1 MRRQSPRERFKCL
14 NFRRRRARKLKARRL
29 RAARDG
35 AAWRAARRID
45 EERTARHQ
53 ELFEASAEGIARI
66 ALAPTTRRTRSGRW
80 YRYQALSAPADFQL
94 QSNLEGVLAF
104 VYELRRQ
111 VFLRRRFGGHG
122 ARAKPDLYI
131 DLDPI
136 LEIDIE
142 GALVLAA
149 ELDRVRRVLRIRAVM
164 DDENWHPFVRWF
176 LHGVGLYN
184 VIEAERLQPGCQI
197 EDFEAVAAEVGL
209 RVIPFVSCTKADP
222 GKALHLREEL
232 YRHCVRPGDE
242 TQMKVYEALVEAFNN
257 AVGHAYRPDVEGDGL
272 PRIGRWWAGALI
284 DQKRGYL
291 YMVVYD
297 QGVGIPATLPRRR
310 WWEIIAGRIPE
321 FSDAAVIQ
329 GALEYGRSGVSDD
342 ALFGDEADGRGNG
355 LWRMCELA
363 DTFDEADVRFTSLKG
378 DVLYAKGG
386 GLERTNLKTRFPGT
400 LIRWRTKLPALN
412 GVAE

>member
-1 MRRQSPRERFKCL
+1 MRRQSPRDRFKCL
-14 NFRRRRARKLKARRL
+14 NLQRRRARRLKARRL
-29 RAARDG
+29 RAARDA
-35 AAWRAARRID
+35 AAWRAARRVE

-53 ELFEASAEGIARI
+53 ELFEASAAGIARI
-66 ALAPTTRRTRSGRW
+66 ALAPTTRRTRGGRW

-94 QSNLEGVLAF
+94 QGNPEGVLAF

-122 ARAKPDLYI
+122 ARSKPDLYI

-136 LEIDIE
+136 QEIDIE

-149 ELDRVRRVLRIRAVM
+149 ELDRVRRVLRIKAVM

-197 EDFEAVAAEVGL
+197 EAFEAVAAEAGL
-209 RVIPFVSCTKADP
+209 QVIPFVSCTKADP

-257 AVGHAYRPDVEGDGL
+257 AVGHAYRADVEGDGL

-284 DQKRGYL
+284 DQRRGYL
-291 YMVVYD
+291 YIVVYD

-310 WWEIIAGRIPE
+310 WWEVIAGRLPE
-321 FSDAAVIQ
+321 FTDAAVIQ

-386 GLERTNLKTRFPGT
+386 RLERTNLKTRFPGT

>member
-1 MRRQSPRERFKCL
+1 MRRLSPQDKIKCL
-14 NFRRRRARKLKARRL
+14 CLLRRRARKLQARRL
-29 RAARDG
+29 RCKEQR
-35 AAWRAARRID
+35 AAWRAAQTIAD
-45 EERTARHQ
+45 ERTALHRD
-53 ELFEASAEGIARI
+53 LFEASAEGIARVS
-66 ALAPTTRRTRSGRW
+66 LTPTTRLTRSGRW

-94 QSNLEGVLAF
+94 QTNLEGVLGF

-111 VFLRRRFGGHG
+111 VFLRKRFGGYG
-122 ARAKPDLYI
+122 ARSRPDLYI

-136 LEIDIE
+136 AEIDIE

-164 DDENWHPFVRWF
+164 DDANWHPFIRWF

-184 VIEAERLQPGCQI
+184 VIEAERLQPNCQI

-232 YRHCVRPGDE
+232 YRHCARPGDE

-257 AVGHAYRPDVEGDGL
+257 AVGHAYRPDVPGDGL

-310 WWEIIAGRIPE
+310 WWEIIAGKLPE
-321 FSDAAVIQ
+321 FSDAAVIE

-342 ALFGDEADGRGNG
+342 PLFGEEADGRGNG

-363 DTFDEADVRFTSLKG
+363 DTFEEADVRFTSLKG
-378 DVLYAKGG
+378 DVLYVKGG
-386 GLERTNLKTRFPGT
+386 RLERTNLKTRFPGT
-400 LIRWRTKLPALN
+400 LIRWRTKIPALN